1 MYFVCLVF
9 FAATRKSLEGLADK
23 EVPANFI
30 WMNLA
35 SSIQGLVWSY
45 IVSSV
50 LIDLLTCVGILA
62 KLNTTYLGLTILALG
77 NALPDSL
84 TVIALSKKG
93 YAVMGITGVY
103 TG

>member
-1 MYFVCLVF
+1 MYLVCLVF

-30 WMNLA
+30 GMNLV

-62 KLNTTYLGLTILALG
+62 
-77 NALPDSL
+77 
-84 TVIALSKKG
+84 
-93 YAVMGITGVY
+93 
-103 TG
+103 